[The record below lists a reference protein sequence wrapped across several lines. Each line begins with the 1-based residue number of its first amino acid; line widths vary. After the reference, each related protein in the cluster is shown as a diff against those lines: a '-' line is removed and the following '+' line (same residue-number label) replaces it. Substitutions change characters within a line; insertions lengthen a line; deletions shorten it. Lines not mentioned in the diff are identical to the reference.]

1 MVVRLCHHFIY
12 SDWLKMLKIPLNW
25 LNHSDMRKILQP
37 LAFLSILLFISS
49 LAIAQDEGL
58 ETYRPLLI
66 KNATRLGIT
75 PEDATGAVILQAYTD
90 SKSHVTY
97 VYLQQ
102 TYQQIKV
109 YNTIISAAFVNGS
122 LQYASGSFVKNITGK
137 AGAPVASRSYEDAIH
152 GAMRHLHI
160 NEKAQ
165 LTGAVD
171 QFATG
176 KKYMV
181 TADAIARRPIETT
194 LYWTPSEDKQQLTL
208 TWNVNIHLKDSVD
221 WWNVRIN
228 AQTGEF
234 VQKDNWTVSE
244 KMPASTQVAALDPAT
259 AGNTFLPA
267 AAPARIENS
276 TPVPFKLPAPPNV
289 TSSTYQVIP
298 YPYESP
304 NYAPFASDVSPWLK
318 AGVTND
324 ATTLGWHFDNT
335 NNYTITRGNNVFAF
349 LDRQNNNTANATR
362 NWPDTSSSPAPNLTF
377 THTINTTLQPWLDV
391 ENKKAALDNLF
402 YWNNLMH
409 DVTYQYGFTEA
420 AGNFQG
426 NNLGRGGSGNDFV
439 SAQAQDSSGYSNAN
453 FSTPRD
459 GISGTMQMY
468 TWASPPPFSVNAP
481 SAIAGNYAALEN
493 SFSSP
498 NKLVD
503 RGTITGN
510 IVWYND
516 DAAGTVH
523 RGCLPAANAAA
534 VAGNIVLIDAYGG
547 TNCTTYAYKVKNA
560 QNAGAIA
567 VIIYFPTNTLSGIGG
582 TDATITIPTIMVTN
596 ATGSAIAAQLDA
608 NQVVNA
614 TMRTGIYIDGDLD
627 NGVICHEYG
636 HGISNRL
643 TGGPFGASCL
653 GNAEQGGEGWSD
665 YMALMMT
672 TNWATAQL
680 TDGPNPRPM
689 ATYAAAQTAT
699 GSGIRRVRYSTSLAI
714 NPLDY
719 SYMAANTEAHAIGE
733 IWCSA
738 LWDMTWNLIQQ
749 QNAITPDLYNSSGNG
764 GNVISMNLVMTGM
777 KLQPCSPGFLD
788 ARNAILAADSILYGY
803 SHKCAI
809 WNAFARRG
817 MGYSA
822 QQGLSTSALDQTAAF
837 DLPPGVLITKSLP
850 VTVDANANLTL
861 TRTATCNCQA
871 ATFTLR
877 DTIPAGFTYV
887 SSIPAG
893 TLTGNILTFPATAFN
908 AGETKDFT
916 ITLLAP
922 PTGCLIDSVLND
934 NRDTK
939 TTGGFTSSGTS
950 SAWTTSTVRANSGS
964 TSWYAPNITT
974 PSSASLTS
982 ASTTTTAARPLSI
995 LSFWHNFRT
1004 ETRFDGGVVEYS
1016 TDGGATW
1023 TDASPLILNNG
1034 YTNIMDSSTVFP
1046 GRKAFSGN
1054 SKGFV
1059 QTMVNLASLGT
1070 TPVKFRFRMETDQGT
1085 GVEGWYIDDI
1095 VRANGCGE
1103 ILRSGIYD
1111 GAGAR
1116 VDSATVPVFVNVQQS
1131 LPLTLLWFYANQLGS
1146 QVALDWK
1153 TVAEVEVK
1161 DFTVEWSKDA
1171 VTWVSLGN
1179 VNALNRNNN
1188 SYNFMHGE
1196 PVIGFN
1202 YYRIKMNDIDGRFT
1216 YSPVRTVTLKE
1227 NGIPSVVLVPN
1238 PVNANAMLYI
1248 SKEVKATS
1256 VKVYNAAGSMVR
1268 QLAVGAGV
1276 QQVQISTLGL
1286 APGIYTIET
1295 NGANRQ
1301 ITRMMVQ
1308 H

>member
-1 MVVRLCHHFIY
+1 
-12 SDWLKMLKIPLNW
+12 
-25 LNHSDMRKILQP
+25 MRKIPQP

-49 LAIAQDEGL
+49 LALAQDKGL
-58 ETYRPLLI
+58 EEYRPLLI
-66 KNATRLGIT
+66 KNAARLGIT
-75 PEDATGAVILQAYTD
+75 PTDATDAAILQAYTD
-90 SKSHVTY
+90 NKSHVTY
-97 VYLQQ
+97 IYLQQ

-109 YNTIISAAFVNGS
+109 YNTIISAAFIEGS
-122 LQYASGSFVKNITGK
+122 LQYASGSFVKNSTAK
-137 AGAPVASRSYEDAIH
+137 AGAPVAGRSYMDAIH
-152 GAMRHLHI
+152 GAMRHLHL
-160 NEKAQ
+160 NEKAP
-165 LTGAVD
+165 LSAERDLFTAE
-171 QFATG
+171 

-194 LYWTPSEDKQQLTL
+194 LYWTPSEDKQQLIL
-208 TWNVNIHLKDSVD
+208 TWNVNIHLKDSAD
-221 WWNVRIN
+221 WWNVQIN

-244 KMPASTQVAALDPAT
+244 KMPELTQVEANNQAAAF
-259 AGNTFLPA
+259 NSFLPA
-267 AAPARIENS
+267 SIPGTIESNS
-276 TPVPFKLPAPPNV
+276 TVQTKLPAPPNV
-289 TSSTYQVIP
+289 TSATYQVIP

-304 NYAPFASDVSPWLK
+304 NYAPFSNDVNPWLK
-318 AGVTND
+318 AGATND
-324 ATTLGWHFDNT
+324 ATTLGWHFDNV

-349 LDRQNNNTANATR
+349 LDRQNSNAANATR
-362 NWPDTSSSPAPNLTF
+362 NWPDTSSTAAPSLTF
-377 THTINTTLQPWLDV
+377 AHNNNTTLQPWLNT
-391 ENKKAALDNLF
+391 ESKKAALDNLF

-420 AGNFQG
+420 AGNFQRD
-426 NNLGRGGSGNDFV
+426 NLGRGGAGNDFV

-453 FSTPRD
+453 FSTPKD
-459 GISGTMQMY
+459 GSSGTMQMY
-468 TWASPPPFSVNAP
+468 TWASAPGFTISAP

-493 SFSSP
+493 SFTAP

-503 RGTITGN
+503 RGTITGR

-547 TNCTTYAYKVKNA
+547 TGCTTYAYKVKNA

-567 VIIYFPTNTLSGIGG
+567 VIIFFPTNTLSGIGG
-582 TDATITIPTIMVTN
+582 TDATITIPTIVTTN
-596 ATGSAIAAQLDA
+596 ATGTAIAAQLNA
-608 NQVVNA
+608 SQIVNA
-614 TMRTGIYIDGDLD
+614 SLNTGIYIDGDLD

-643 TGGPFGASCL
+643 TGGPYGASCL

-665 YMALMMT
+665 FMALMMT

-680 TDGPNPRPM
+680 TDGPTARPM
-689 ATYAAAQTAT
+689 ATYAAAQTAN
-699 GSGIRRVRYSTSLAI
+699 GRGIRRYPYSTNMSV

-719 SYMAANTEAHAIGE
+719 SNLATNTEAHAIGE

-749 QNAITPDLYNSSGNG
+749 QNAITPDLYNSAGTG
-764 GNVISMNLVMTGM
+764 GNIIAMNLVITGM

-822 QQGLSTSALDQTAAF
+822 KQGLSTNATDQTAGF
-837 DLPPGVLITKSLP
+837 DLPPGIVITRSLP
-850 VTVDANANLTL
+850 VKVDANTNITL

-871 ATFTLR
+871 ATFTVR

-893 TLTGNILTFPATAFN
+893 TLSGNVLTFPAATFN
-908 AGETKDFT
+908 SGEAKNFS
-916 ITLLAP
+916 ITLQAP
-922 PTGCLIDSVLND
+922 VTGCIIDSVLND

-950 SAWTTSTVRANSGS
+950 AWTASTVRANSGS
-964 TSWYAPNITT
+964 TSWFAPNITT
-974 PSSASLTS
+974 PSTASLTS
-982 ASTTTTAARPLSI
+982 ASTATTAAKPLSI

-1004 ETRFDGGVVEYS
+1004 ETLFDGGVVEYS
-1016 TDGGATW
+1016 TNSGSTW
-1023 TDASPLILNNG
+1023 TDASPLLLNNG
-1034 YTNIMDSSTVFP
+1034 YTYTMDSSTVFP

-1054 SKGFV
+1054 SKGFE
-1059 QTMVNLASLGT
+1059 QTLVNLASFGT
-1070 TPVKFRFRMETDQGT
+1070 TPVQFRFRMETDDGT

-1111 GAGAR
+1111 GSGVR
-1116 VDSATVPVFVNVQQS
+1116 VDSATVPVFVTIQQA
-1131 LPLTLLWFYANQLGS
+1131 LPLTLLWFYTNQLGG

-1153 TVAEVEVK
+1153 TVSEMDVK
-1161 DFTVEWSKDA
+1161 DFTVEWSADA
-1171 VTWVSLGN
+1171 VTWTSLGN
-1179 VNALNRNNN
+1179 VNAQNLSNN
-1188 SYNFMHGE
+1188 SYNFMHSD
-1196 PVIGFN
+1196 PVIGNN
-1202 YYRIKMNDIDGRFT
+1202 YYRIKMNDIDGKFT

-1227 NGIPSVVLVPN
+1227 SGNPAVVLIPN

-1256 VKVYNAAGSMVR
+1256 VKVYNAAGSMIM

-1276 QQVQISTLGL
+1276 QQVRISTTGL

-1308 H
+1308 R

>member
-1 MVVRLCHHFIY
+1 
-12 SDWLKMLKIPLNW
+12 
-25 LNHSDMRKILQP
+25 MRKIPQP
-37 LAFLSILLFISS
+37 LAFLCILLFISS
-49 LAIAQDEGL
+49 LALAQDKGL
-58 ETYRPLLI
+58 EEYRPLLI
-66 KNATRLGIT
+66 KNAARLGIT
-75 PEDATGAVILQAYTD
+75 PTDATDAAILQAYTD

-97 VYLQQ
+97 IYLQQ
-102 TYQQIKV
+102 TYKQIKV
-109 YNTIISAAFVNGS
+109 YNTIISAAFIDGS
-122 LQYASGSFVKNITGK
+122 LQYASGSFVKNSTGK
-137 AGAPVASRSYEDAIH
+137 AGAPVAGRSYMDAIH
-152 GAMRHLHI
+152 GAMRHLHL
-160 NEKAQ
+160 NEKAP
-165 LTGAVD
+165 LTAERD
-171 QFATG
+171 LFTAE

-194 LYWTPSEDKQQLTL
+194 LYWTPSEDKQQLIL
-208 TWNVNIHLKDSVD
+208 TWNVNIHLKDSAD

-244 KMPASTQVAALDPAT
+244 KMPELTQV
-259 AGNTFLPA
+259 NTNDQPVAFNSFLPA
-267 AAPARIENS
+267 SVPGTIESNS
-276 TPVPFKLPAPPNV
+276 TVQTKLPAPPNV
-289 TSSTYQVIP
+289 TSATYQVIP

-304 NYAPFASDVSPWLK
+304 NYASFSNDVNPWLK
-318 AGVTND
+318 AGATND
-324 ATTLGWHFDNT
+324 ATTLGWHFDNV

-349 LDRQNNNTANATR
+349 LDRQSNNAANATR
-362 NWPDTSSSPAPNLTF
+362 NWPDTSSTAAPSLTF
-377 THTINTTLQPWLDV
+377 AHNNNTTLQPWLNT
-391 ENKKAALDNLF
+391 ESKKAALDNLF

-420 AGNFQG
+420 AGNFQRD
-426 NNLGRGGSGNDFV
+426 NLGRGGAGNDFV

-453 FSTPRD
+453 FSTPPD
-459 GISGTMQMY
+459 GSIGTMQMY
-468 TWASPPPFSVNAP
+468 TWASTPGFTISAP

-493 SFSSP
+493 SFTSP

-503 RGTITGN
+503 RGTITGR

-547 TNCTTYAYKVKNA
+547 TGCTTYAYKVKNA

-567 VIIYFPTNTLSGIGG
+567 VIIYFPTNSLSGIGG
-582 TDATITIPTIMVTN
+582 TDATITIPTIVTTN
-596 ATGSAIAAQLDA
+596 ATGAAIAAQLNA
-608 NQVVNA
+608 GQIVNA
-614 TMRTGIYIDGDLD
+614 SMSTGIYIDGDLD

-643 TGGPFGASCL
+643 TGGPFSGASCL
-653 GNAEQGGEGWSD
+653 NNAEQGGEGWSD
-665 YMALMMT
+665 FMALMMT

-689 ATYAAAQTAT
+689 ATYAAAQSVN
-699 GSGIRRVRYSTSLAI
+699 GPGIRRVPYSTNISIDTLT
-714 NPLDY
+714 Y
-719 SYMAANTEAHAIGE
+719 THMATNTEAHAIGE

-749 QNAITPDLYNSSGNG
+749 QNAITPDLYNSAGNG
-764 GNVISMNLVMTGM
+764 GNIIAMNLVITGM
-777 KLQPCSPGFLD
+777 KLQPCKPGFLD
-788 ARNAILAADSILYGY
+788 ARDAILAADSILYGY

-822 QQGLSTSALDQTAAF
+822 KQGLSTSATDQTAAF
-837 DLPPGVLITKSLP
+837 DLPPGIIITKSLP
-850 VTVDANANLTL
+850 VKVDANTNITL

-871 ATFTLR
+871 ATFTVR
-877 DTIPAGFTYV
+877 DTIPVGFTYV

-893 TLTGNILTFPATAFN
+893 TLSGNILTFPATTFN
-908 AGETKDFT
+908 SGEAKDFS
-916 ITLLAP
+916 ITLKAP
-922 PTGCLIDSVLND
+922 ATGCIIDSVLND

-939 TTGGFTSSGTS
+939 TTGGFTSSGS
-950 SAWTTSTVRANSGS
+950 SAWTPSTVRANSGS
-964 TSWYAPNITT
+964 TSWFAPNITT
-974 PSSASLTS
+974 LSSASLTS
-982 ASTTTTAARPLSI
+982 ASTATTAAKPLSI

-1004 ETRFDGGVVEYS
+1004 EPQFDGGVVEYS
-1016 TDGGATW
+1016 ADGGSTW
-1023 TDASPLILNNG
+1023 TDASPLFLNTG
-1034 YTNIMDSSTVFP
+1034 YTYTMDATTTLS
-1046 GRKAFSGN
+1046 GRKSFSGY
-1054 SKGFV
+1054 SKGFE

-1070 TPVKFRFRMETDQGT
+1070 TPVQFRFRMETDQGT

-1111 GAGAR
+1111 GSGVR
-1116 VDSATVPVFVNVQQS
+1116 VDSATVPVFVNVQLP
-1131 LPLTLLWFYANQLGS
+1131 LPLTLLWFYTNQLGG

-1153 TVAEVEVK
+1153 TVSEMDVK
-1161 DFTVEWSKDA
+1161 DFTVEWSADA
-1171 VTWVSLGN
+1171 VTWTSLGN
-1179 VNALNRNNN
+1179 VNAQNQSNN
-1188 SYNFMHGE
+1188 SYNFMHSD
-1196 PVIGFN
+1196 PVIGNN
-1202 YYRIKMNDIDGRFT
+1202 YYRIKMNDIDGKFT

-1227 NGIPSVVLVPN
+1227 SGNPAVVLIPN

-1256 VKVYNAAGSMVR
+1256 VKVYNAAGSMVM

-1276 QQVQISTLGL
+1276 QQIRISTTGL

-1308 H
+1308 R